1 MTVRIAG
8 LLVAALTACSSPEVA
23 EHAFWQTGVYL
34 VSVQPEDSILLV
46 DREGYEQAFG
56 PLQDSVIGSILVD
69 SVVRDSI
76 FGEYLIPFWRMGVR
90 QGIRVPNFYQV
101 RVVHGAFRG
110 DSFGL
115 ILDPRV
121 IDGRLHMAGRVQH
134 RSGRGVWHVDPDYPR
149 GTFTI
154 LPARVP

>member
-1 MTVRIAG
+1 MPSGRRACTWCRCSQR
-8 LLVAALTACSSPEVA
+8 TAFCWSTEKATSKPSD
-23 EHAFWQTGVYL
+23 HC
-34 VSVQPEDSILLV
+34 
-46 DREGYEQAFG
+46 R
-56 PLQDSVIGSILVD
+56 DSVIGSILVD